1 MDKFDF
7 CFDTHFVFEP
17 GAEKRAGEFCKKYGR
32 KVLLLDYSEGSEEQV
47 ALHASVKGSLEAEG
61 LTVISL
67 DDVVPNPLYS
77 TAKKAIEVCKE
88 ENVEVIL
95 AVGGGSVIDSA
106 KCISVGAV
114 YGGDVWQDFYVN
126 NGYPEKWLPLIAI
139 PTIAAAGSE
148 GSVAS
153 ILVDDASSQKFS
165 FKPCPRPAVAL
176 INPALCYTVP
186 DYHTACGAADIM
198 SHAMERYF
206 TNTPQCDLTDGMIEG
221 LLRAVIKNA
230 PVLMEDPKNYDA
242 RAELSWAAVLSQC
255 DLLNTGR
262 ESDWSCH
269 NIEHTLAEFYHK
281 PHGAGLAITTPAW
294 MKFVYRHDVDRFV
307 QFAVRVWGIAEDSG
321 TPEDIALK
329 GIKALKDFF
338 KSLGLD
344 VCLKDLG
351 AGDENCK
358 AMAQACFKKYGTL
371 GHFVKLNEPD
381 LYQIYLN
388 MVE

>member
-1 MDKFDF
+1 MAALDSDSDDCRRRFGGLRGLYSCGRCKQPEVFLQTLPTPCGGSDQSR
-7 CFDTHFVFEP
+7 FVLYGTRLSYSMRRGGYHVP
-17 GAEKRAGEFCKKYGR
+17 RYGALFH
-32 KVLLLDYSEGSEEQV
+32 Q
-47 ALHASVKGSLEAEG
+47 HASVRFNGWHDRGFASRCDQKRSCF
-61 LTVISL
+61 
-67 DDVVPNPLYS
+67 D
-77 TAKKAIEVCKE
+77 
-88 ENVEVIL
+88 
-95 AVGGGSVIDSA
+95 GGS
-106 KCISVGAV
+106 
-114 YGGDVWQDFYVN
+114 
-126 NGYPEKWLPLIAI
+126 E
-139 PTIAAAGSE
+139 
-148 GSVAS
+148 
-153 ILVDDASSQKFS
+153 
-165 FKPCPRPAVAL
+165 
-176 INPALCYTVP
+176 
-186 DYHTACGAADIM
+186 
-198 SHAMERYF
+198 
-206 TNTPQCDLTDGMIEG
+206 
-221 LLRAVIKNA
+221 
-230 PVLMEDPKNYDA
+230 NYDA